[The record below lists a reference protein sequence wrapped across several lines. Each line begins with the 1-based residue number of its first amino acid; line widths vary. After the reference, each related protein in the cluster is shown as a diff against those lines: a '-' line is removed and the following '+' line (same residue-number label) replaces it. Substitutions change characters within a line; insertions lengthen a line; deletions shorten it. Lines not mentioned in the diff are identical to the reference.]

1 MTKRT
6 LHLIDIENL
15 AGTGHLD
22 HVLARRMAGAYHTAA
37 GCQVPDLT
45 VVACSHHS
53 GFAVALAFRGASV
66 RWRSGPDGAD
76 LALLEAADE
85 LPFECFD
92 RLVIG
97 SGDGIFLR
105 LARRAHAKGLIVDV
119 VARAGGISWGL
130 AGAADHLVPISGREL
145 VAA

>member
-1 MTKRT
+1 MTKRS

-22 HVLARRMAGAYHTAA
+22 HVLARRMAAAYYTAA
-37 GCQVPDLT
+37 ECLVPDLEI
-45 VVACSHHS
+45 VACSHHS
-53 GFAVALAFRGASV
+53 GFAVALAFCGASI

-105 LARRAHAKGLIVDV
+105 LARQARANGLIVDV
-119 VARAGGISWGL
+119 VARACGVSWGL
-130 AGAADHLVPISGREL
+130 ARAADRLIPISELEL